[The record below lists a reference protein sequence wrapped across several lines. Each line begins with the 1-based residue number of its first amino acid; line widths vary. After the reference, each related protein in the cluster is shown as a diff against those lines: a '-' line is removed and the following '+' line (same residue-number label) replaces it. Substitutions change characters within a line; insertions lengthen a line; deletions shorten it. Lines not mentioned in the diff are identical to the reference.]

1 MGVPDEKNAS
11 IGAAMEA
18 LLASAEGEGMDFDSW
33 NGVSDLLMM
42 VGARSGK
49 EAPVDLVANT
59 DTNEL
64 LGSGAHRVLSRV
76 WEVRSRG
83 FDGEPVGVERGAD
96 SSYACDLSI
105 LTFIPG
111 GLFVDAAEVTRFEE
125 DLPQKSWIFGVPD
138 IEGPSSTSFRAVAH
152 TTGGWVL
159 RSSTENETTP
169 SQVMSVSLPVHSRY
183 PVIVNDG
190 HVARGA
196 GAPSNGLRLL
206 EGVVLANCTGGGGW
220 WVQTVGRHED
230 QSEMLAHEWIIP
242 SIHGEW
248 AVFVRVVTLTLTSLG
263 TFILFNEGLR
273 ATVLMQ

>member
-1 MGVPDEKNAS
+1 
-11 IGAAMEA
+11 MEA
-18 LLASAEGEGMDFDSW
+18 LMANAEDKGVDFESW
-33 NGVSDLLMM
+33 DGVSELLMM

-49 EAPVDLVANT
+49 EAPIGLVANT
-59 DTNEL
+59 KTDEL
-64 LGSGAHRVLSRV
+64 VGSGAHRVLSRV

-83 FDGEPVGVERGAD
+83 FDGEPVGLEIGEGPCY
-96 SSYACDLSI
+96 SCDLSVI
-105 LTFIPG
+105 TFIPG

-125 DLPQKSWIFGVPD
+125 DLTQKSWIFGVPD
-138 IEGPSSTSFRAVAH
+138 IEGPSSTLFRAVAH

-159 RSSTENETTP
+159 RSSNGNETTP

-183 PVIVNDG
+183 PLVVNDS
-190 HVARGA
+190 HVPRGA
-196 GAPSNGLRLL
+196 GVRSNVLQLL
-206 EGVVLANCTGGGGW
+206 GGVVLANCTGGGGW
-220 WVQTVGRHED
+220 WVQTVGRHDD